1 MSKELIYFRTLP
13 NMKFRIDREK
23 RIIYDVA
30 IIALGAA
37 KTHGMDVDAETLRQ
51 VVVLGNQ
58 APTKSRFGH
67 PDDAGTDAIGS
78 LLGDFKNFRV
88 DGDTVRADLYIS
100 PLADKSPRFPN
111 MGTYTLDMAELT
123 PEKCGFSIVFFG
135 GKEMRD
141 GRALVRVR
149 DLQAVDLTDT
159 PAASP
164 SGIFSTRPNGQKEFS
179 MADDDKEKEKKNE
192 EVAALSADEIKQ
204 CRAMLKQFAE
214 TSGDDNATQKDI
226 TKQSQKS
233 DNVIQLSQSDVDKA
247 AEKGRE
253 EERAASQKYSTEFE
267 GVMTA
272 SQFKADE
279 REGFR
284 KDFFGQ
290 PIESVKKFAT
300 KMVEL
305 RSKALGEGG
314 AGGGEQKDGGQNVE
328 VAALEKRFSEDRFA
342 RHTMGVTTDDPKS
355 EDYKKG
361 LQRYVAARLKVA
373 AKK

>member
-1 MSKELIYFRTLP
+1 MSETLTMFRSIASQSV
-13 NMKFRIDREK
+13 MGIDREK
-23 RIIYDVA
+23 RIISGVA

-37 KTHGMDVDAETLRQ
+37 KTHGMDVDSETLKQ
-51 VVVLGNQ
+51 VVELGNR

-78 LLGDFKNFRV
+78 LLGEFKNFRI
-88 DGDTVRADLYIS
+88 DGDTVRADLHIS
-100 PLADKSPRFPN
+100 PLADKSPKFPG
-111 MGTYTLDMAELT
+111 MGSYALDMAELT

-164 SGIFSTRPNGQKEFS
+164 SGIFSIRPNGQKEFS
-179 MADDDKEKEKKNE
+179 MADDDKKKDE
-192 EVAALSADEIKQ
+192 EVPMLSADEIKQ

-214 TSGDDNATQKDI
+214 TAGDINATQKDI
-226 TKQSQKS
+226 TKQSQNK
-233 DNVIQLSQSDVDKA
+233 DDVIQLSQSDVDKA
-247 AEKGRE
+247 AKDAVAAEREK
-253 EERAASQKYSTEFE
+253 ATKYSADFD

-279 REGFR
+279 REAFR
-284 KDFFGQ
+284 KEFFGQ
-290 PIESVKKFAT
+290 EIENVKKFAT
-300 KMVEL
+300 LKVEA
-305 RSKALGEGG
+305 RSKPLGEGG
-314 AGGGEQKDGGQNVE
+314 AGSGEQKEGGQNAE
-328 VAALEKRFSEDRFA
+328 TAELEKRFSEDRFA
-342 RHTMGVTTDDPKS
+342 RHSMGVTSNDLKS